1 MASFNL
7 ARAKNEQDK
16 ELEQLSSD
24 AHERA
29 MARRRRTL
37 EISPGAGSPWE
48 YKALVGDYRQKRDT
62 SDFRN
67 HELQMLQKQGKNE
80 LGVAEQKKL
89 GMIGQGSEAAKHN
102 AAATVEA
109 ANVEAEAKKYGFDT
123 QKAIEE
129 GKSATSLTETEK
141 KIAGELEV
149 EKQRGKNAT
158 DAADASGEWNL
169 KGIQEKGKTDVSIAQ
184 TNAQAAK
191 DAAERKYQHEME
203 LQAEKNLGRKPT
215 DAEMKAFMKLR
226 EKPENKG
233 KTSQEIWSL
242 LGTGAS

>member
-48 YKALVGDYRQKRDT
+48 YKAIVGDYRQQRDA
-62 SDFRN
+62 SAFRN
-67 HELQMLQKQGKNE
+67 HELEMLQQKGKNE
-80 LGVAEQKKL
+80 LAVAEQKKL
-89 GMIGQGSEAAKHN
+89 GMIGQGADAAQNN
-102 AAATVEA
+102 AVGSIETAKIEG
-109 ANVEAEAKKYGFDT
+109 EAKKYGFDT
-123 QKAIEE
+123 QKDIEE
-129 GKSATSLTETEK
+129 NKNATSLTETEK

-226 EKPENKG
+226 EKPENKN
-233 KTSQEIWSL
+233 KSSQEIWQM
-242 LGTGAS
+242 LGMGVS